1 MKIRQILFALA
12 FITPLVTLPIEGL
25 FNSPDEFVVLNPEIN
40 NEWAAGGEWVDW
52 RNGIAYST
60 AEFGEVVWMTANFKG
75 TSKQMSY
82 QEAEMSAPEGWRL
95 PTTEEWNSLLKR
107 VGFSADPNQIIPEDY
122 YLFKFES
129 EGYKDPLMGTIGVNQ
144 VGFFWTKS
152 SDEKIA
158 NYISVPNRE
167 LKYNH
172 GKISTTAK
180 MAVRYVKD

>member
-60 AEFGEVVWMTANFKG
+60 AEFGEVVWMTANFK
-75 TSKQMSY
+75 
-82 QEAEMSAPEGWRL
+82 
-95 PTTEEWNSLLKR
+95 
-107 VGFSADPNQIIPEDY
+107 VGFSADPNQIIPKDY